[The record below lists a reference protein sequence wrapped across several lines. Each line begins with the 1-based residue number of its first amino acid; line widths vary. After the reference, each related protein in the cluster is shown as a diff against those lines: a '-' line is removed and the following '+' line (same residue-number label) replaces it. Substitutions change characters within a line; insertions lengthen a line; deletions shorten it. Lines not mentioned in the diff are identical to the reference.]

1 MSEWLITLRYDS
13 GVMFNSYAQF
23 AHENPTKEEIDK
35 FIQKNKIN
43 TRFINAKYV
52 APTIIF
58 MQKLYRI

>member
-1 MSEWLITLRYDS
+1 MTEWLITLRYYS
-13 GVMFNSYAQF
+13 GVMFNRYVQF
-23 AHENPTKEEIDK
+23 AGENPTKEEIDK

-43 TRFINAKYV
+43 TIDAKYV